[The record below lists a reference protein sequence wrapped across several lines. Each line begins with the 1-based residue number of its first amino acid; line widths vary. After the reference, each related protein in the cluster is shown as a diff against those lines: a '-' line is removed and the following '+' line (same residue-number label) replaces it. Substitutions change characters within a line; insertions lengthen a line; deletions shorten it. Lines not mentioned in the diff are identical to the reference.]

1 MNVKNICSHDL
12 VFIDKD
18 RNICDGLRLMRKK
31 KISRLLVIN
40 NNKNKL
46 VGIVTEKGIAIKLGS
61 LKYENL
67 APSHFHISTV
77 MTKDIL
83 SVEEDTNIT
92 DVAKTLVDNH
102 IGGVPVY
109 SSGELFGI
117 VTKSDLIDTC
127 KGRAYERIPV
137 EEIMTKDIISLSVDD
152 RLVHAR
158 RLILD
163 FNIGRV
169 LIKDEDELVGVLTSK
184 DIANA
189 FISLKKKKKKKVP
202 ETHQKARIKNLL
214 VKDAMTSNL
223 EKINSST
230 SIAEVADKM
239 LDMGFNGLPVV
250 NDENEVI
257 GLVTKTDLLSLIIDL
272 EK

>member
-1 MNVKNICSHDL
+1 MNVKNICSNEL

-18 RNICDGLRLMRKK
+18 RNICDGLRLMRKN

-40 NNKNKL
+40 NNNKNEL

-77 MTKDIL
+77 MTKNLI
-83 SVEEDTNIT
+83 SVEEDTNIA
-92 DVAKTLVDNH
+92 DAAKTLVDNH

-109 SSGELFGI
+109 SSGELVGI
-117 VTKSDLIDTC
+117 LTKSDLIDTC
-127 KGRAYERIPV
+127 KGRAYERISL
-137 EEIMTKDIISLSVDD
+137 EEIMTRDIISVSVDD
-152 RLVHAR
+152 RLIHAR

-163 FNIGRV
+163 SNIGRV
-169 LIKDEDELVGVLTSK
+169 LVKDGDELVGILTSK

-189 FISLKKKKKKKVP
+189 FISFKKKVP

-214 VKDAMTSNL
+214 VKDVMTPNL
-223 EKINSST
+223 EKINSTT
-230 SIAEVADKM
+230 SIAEVAEKI

-250 NDENEVI
+250 NDENKVV
-257 GLVTKTDLLSLIIDL
+257 GLVTKTDLLFLLIDL